1 MLHEEEV
8 SAPKSVKED
17 EILAEWN
24 VEFSKVEKSL
34 NGDFK
39 EHLPNVNGFV
49 RSEPGGFFMM
59 DEYARHAE
67 KVYRF
72 QPRNDDVWVVTFP
85 KCGTTWTQELVW
97 MIMND
102 CDKVRGKAP
111 LLIRSP
117 FLEFPYMLPPETM
130 PAELTKMMVTLEK
143 VEEMPSPR
151 IIKSHLPFY
160 LLHPK
165 LLDTCK
171 VVYVARNPKDVIVSF
186 FHHHQLMEIHGFS
199 GDVETFAQYFMD
211 DELMFSPFFPHILDA
226 WSKRHHPNML
236 FLFYE

>member
-1 MLHEEEV
+1 MLHEEV

-85 KCGTTWTQELVW
+85 KCGKYIFQIFFSSFGLKN
-97 MIMND
+97 I
-102 CDKVRGKAP
+102 
-111 LLIRSP
+111 SP
-117 FLEFPYMLPPETM
+117 
-130 PAELTKMMVTLEK
+130 
-143 VEEMPSPR
+143 SC
-151 IIKSHLPFY
+151 S
-160 LLHPK
+160 
-165 LLDTCK
+165 
-171 VVYVARNPKDVIVSF
+171 
-186 FHHHQLMEIHGFS
+186 
-199 GDVETFAQYFMD
+199 
-211 DELMFSPFFPHILDA
+211 
-226 WSKRHHPNML
+226 
-236 FLFYE
+236 